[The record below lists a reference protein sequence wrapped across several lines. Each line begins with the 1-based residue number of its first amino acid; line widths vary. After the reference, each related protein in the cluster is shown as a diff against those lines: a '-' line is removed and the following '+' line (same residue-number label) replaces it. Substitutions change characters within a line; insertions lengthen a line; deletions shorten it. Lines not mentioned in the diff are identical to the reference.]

1 MHHVCRAGR
10 GIAIDP
16 RAHMHARATNGY
28 EITAKAR
35 VLAVIEPCSG
45 STGLAPVCRRRKLM
59 MIAN

>member
-16 RAHMHARATNGY
+16 RAQMNAGATIGY
-28 EITAKAR
+28 EITKAR
-35 VLAVIEPCSG
+35 ILAVIELCSG
-45 STGLAPVCRRRKLM
+45 STGHAPVCRRRKLM